1 MINLCFK
8 QLTNELITAFSSTFE
23 FNQPFITYDI
33 ASGLFTLHSDNSKDF
48 IGSGGTFDL
57 RIGFTSR
64 LYNILPFSSMK
75 LPVSLDT
82 DDPSFGTIYR
92 LNLFNKSDSNVSI
105 IYSSDNRPERYIL
118 LTTEFSP
125 VSIMNPIRNVYF
137 TSNTLPIQPTLVSP
151 PKIIGDT
158 TLSVG
163 SVSGD
168 LSNIISDYSLAV
180 SSTNN
185 YNGEIIYQP
194 AGELRMIEMN
204 SAQNLNRVD
213 IAAFWE
219 GKKGVAYQN

>member
-1 MINLCFK
+1 
-8 QLTNELITAFSSTFE
+8 
-23 FNQPFITYDI
+23 
-33 ASGLFTLHSDNSKDF
+33 
-48 IGSGGTFDL
+48 
-57 RIGFTSR
+57 
-64 LYNILPFSSMK
+64 
-75 LPVSLDT
+75 
-82 DDPSFGTIYR
+82 
-92 LNLFNKSDSNVSI
+92 
-105 IYSSDNRPERYIL
+105 
-118 LTTEFSP
+118 
-125 VSIMNPIRNVYF
+125 MNPIRNVYF

-194 AGELRMIEMN
+194 AGELRMIELN

-213 IAAFWE
+213 IAAFS
-219 GKKGVAYQN
+219 KGNRHSLCNFIYLQEAIAQTKIAVSP